1 MANVKRSTLTKSQL
15 VNQAVVNKLITPRH
29 MQTSGENAYKAR
41 IPSQYEL
48 YPIVKDSMERI
59 EDADKIFDILPDL
72 QQVAEIAISGIL
84 SSKDLVTTVVNFD
97 CPSDEM
103 PIGLKADLL
112 QVVKDYFENA
122 HPLKTYL
129 QEILYDVLFITGSY
143 GVAIIPESSVDA
155 IINDGGK
162 VALEAFNTNGL
173 KNALGLKGILG
184 NPSASADELFVG
196 IEAITMGIKPATE
209 ADMKITPVETM
220 GSVYITDN
228 ADVLKLARFRQSHAK
243 AKIASAYNSMVGLE
257 LRSENQT
264 PTQTLVADG
273 ANRDQAPEVGMDY
286 KDQDLYKDPV
296 YGLKAVE
303 QVKPHELVG
312 RKTIGRPLVQHMPSE
327 SIIPVHIPG
336 NLKHHV
342 GYFIMLDETGNP
354 ISRHSLLNNNVAM
367 QWLAGNPSSQIIQD
381 VATNMGFAN
390 NQEKWT
396 MQRLSDSYT
405 DLVEAKLIGA
415 LKNGVYGEGVGMCRP
430 QEAYQ
435 LMMARSLS
443 KKATQILYIPAEQ
456 FCYFALDYNDWGVGR
471 SLLDRNKMLS
481 TVRSAFIFA
490 TMSGA
495 TLNATRNL
503 QFQLTL
509 DPDDREPEKTIE
521 DTQHRIMQQFANR
534 IPFEGTPND
543 IMAYIGNAGISW
555 SIEGNEHYPSTK
567 IVMADDTPDYKLPDN
582 EVAENLAKQ
591 HYRGLMVD
599 PDLIL
604 NPQSIEFAS
613 QITSKD
619 LINTKRICKTQERL
633 APLMSH
639 YVKTYIHS
647 DGFLKEALA
656 EKAKAYLKSDKND
669 VNDVEEINR
678 YLTLFVEKLTAS
690 LPPPDTS
697 MLNSQA
703 QAFEDY
709 NNALDK
715 WLDAWVGPEL
725 LAGTELESDSDS
737 VKTMVKNYLLR
748 QWMRKNDID
757 KDLLNLLDA
766 EDMQENIVNMVQ
778 DNVGLAKS
786 LIKFKKRLTGRM
798 ETLAENEEVAAPA
811 DGGFGGEVDTTADGD
826 TDFGNDL
833 GGDDFGGDDLDGG
846 MGNDQG
852 GDLDAQD
859 PIEGDDLDNPDDLE
873 SDPELQEPDTTGDLV
888 DEHADAVESAVD
900 DMNAVDLDE
909 DKK

>member
-1 MANVKRSTLTKSQL
+1 MASIKRSTLTKSQL
-15 VNQAVVNKLITPRH
+15 VSQAVMNKLITPRH
-29 MQTSGENAYKAR
+29 MPTTGENAHKAR

-103 PIGLKADLL
+103 PIELKADLL
-112 QVVKDYFENA
+112 QVVKDYFENT
-122 HPLKTYL
+122 HPLKNYL
-129 QEILYDVLFITGSY
+129 QDILYDVLFKTGSY

-155 IINDGGK
+155 IINEGGK
-162 VALEAFNTNGL
+162 VALENFNPNDL
-173 KNALGLKGILG
+173 KAKMGPKGILG
-184 NPSASADELFVG
+184 NPSARAEEIYVG
-196 IEAITMGIKPATE
+196 IEAITLGVKPATDE
-209 ADMKITPVETM
+209 DLKIKVGDKM
-220 GSVYITDN
+220 GNIYISDN
-228 ADVLKLARFRQSHAK
+228 PDILKLSRFRQTHAK
-243 AKIASAYNSMVGLE
+243 SKIASAYNSNVGLE
-257 LRSENQT
+257 VRSENMG
-264 PTQTLVADG
+264 PVNTLVADG
-273 ANRDQAPEVGMDY
+273 ANRDQPPEKGLDY
-286 KDQDLYKDPV
+286 KDTDLYKDPV

-303 QVKPHELVG
+303 QVKPYEMISRPTV
-312 RKTIGRPLVQHMPSE
+312 GRPLVQHMPSE

-336 NLKHHV
+336 NLKHHI

-367 QWLAGNPSSQIIQD
+367 QWLAGSPSSQIIQD
-381 VATNMGFAN
+381 VATNMGFN
-390 NQEKWT
+390 HNQEKWT
-396 MQRLSDSYT
+396 MQRLSDSYA
-405 DLVEAKLIGA
+405 DLVEAKLIGS

-435 LMMARSLS
+435 LMMARSLA
-443 KKATQILYIPAEQ
+443 KKATQILYIPIEH